1 MPMLKRNFRSAYTKP
16 TLLSYEQ
23 SRRHSLGSSW
33 VHSECARYASSL
45 SLRLVWKRCPG
56 RGSAANAKNASTP
69 PLDTDNIGFEPPT
82 RIGNSTWIV
91 RIAFSQTPVSTNSEQ
106 PPTQNCQG
114 AFFLSS
120 IARQRKGR
128 HILLSSILL
137 RRKMPMHISCT
148 TNR

>member
-1 MPMLKRNFRSAYTKP
+1 MAMLKRNFRSVYTKP
-16 TLLSYEQ
+16 TLLSYER

-69 PLDTDNIGFEPPT
+69 PLDTRNIGFESPMEIGNYT
-82 RIGNSTWIV
+82 RIAHVGV
-91 RIAFSQTPVSTNSEQ
+91 RKDAVSANSEQ

-120 IARQRKGR
+120 ITRHRKGR
-128 HILLSSILL
+128 HIF
-137 RRKMPMHISCT
+137 
-148 TNR
+148 